1 MVNNNTRIKRIVL
14 LFALRVGERM
24 QGFISVWNGL
34 TTGKRLLLLIVV
46 PATIFAFSM
55 LARTAST
62 PSMTLLYSGLDSS
75 SAGEVVAALE
85 RLDVR
90 TDVRG
95 DSIYV
100 PADKRDSVRM
110 SLAREGLPQ
119 QGQAGYELLESLNGF
134 STTSDLF
141 DVTYWRAVEGELAR
155 TIVATP
161 GIKSARVHIAQGR
174 GGAFSR
180 NAPESKAVV
189 TVTMGRGN
197 LSVGQAQAIRFLV
210 SSSVPA
216 LSAERVAVLDSDRG
230 VVLSPGNLEQV
241 AGGQSG
247 GADRERKLE
256 AGVLNLLEARV
267 GAGNVRV
274 QIAVEIDRERE
285 AITERVIDP
294 AGRVMSGKETTEVT
308 ETTSGANSSAVTV
321 ASNLPEGDA
330 SGGGSQSS
338 SERTQTDESVTYD
351 LSEIRREREK
361 LPGSIKRLSVAVLVN
376 EIAAEGQDG
385 VAAPTP
391 RTEEELT
398 ALKDLVAMAVGIDE
412 SRGDTLTIHS
422 MPFKQITNDGVIVEQ
437 DAVADFID
445 RNLMTVIQIGILSVV
460 TLILGLFVVKP
471 LLTANAAAA
480 AAAPALPAA
489 PAQMDAL
496 AAAPAPMA
504 TAAPGSDAI
513 EALKSLANDKTDETA
528 GLIQSWLD
536 ETEDAA

>member
-1 MVNNNTRIKRIVL
+1 
-14 LFALRVGERM
+14 M
-24 QGFISVWNGL
+24 QGFISIWNGL
-34 TTGKRLLLLIVV
+34 TAGKRLLLLIVV

-75 SAGEVVAALE
+75 AAGEVVAALE

-100 PADKRDSVRM
+100 PVDKRDSVRM

-161 GIKSARVHIAQGR
+161 GIKAARVHIAQGR

-216 LSAERVAVLDSDRG
+216 LTAERVAVLDSDRG
-230 VVLSPGNLEQV
+230 VVLSPGNLEHA

-247 GADRERKLE
+247 SADRERKLE

-267 GAGNVRV
+267 GAGNARV
-274 QIAVEIDRERE
+274 QIAVEIDHERE

-294 AGRVMSGKETTEVT
+294 AGRVMSSKETTEVT

-330 SGGGSQSS
+330 SGGGSQSN
-338 SERTQTDESVTYD
+338 SERTQTDETVTYD

-361 LPGSIKRLSVAVLVN
+361 LPGSIKRMSVAVLVN
-376 EIAAEGQDG
+376 EIAADDQDAAA
-385 VAAPTP
+385 AAPTP

-398 ALKDLVAMAVGIDE
+398 ALKDLIAMAVGIDE
-412 SRGDTLTIHS
+412 SRGDTLTVHS
-422 MPFKQITNDGVIVEQ
+422 MPFKQITNDGVVVEQ

-471 LLTANAAAA
+471 LLTANAAAS
-480 AAAPALPAA
+480 AAAPALSAA

-504 TAAPGSDAI
+504 TTAPESDAI
-513 EALKSLANDKTDETA
+513 EALKILANDKTDETA

>member
-1 MVNNNTRIKRIVL
+1 
-14 LFALRVGERM
+14 M

-34 TTGKRLLLLIVV
+34 TAGKRLLLLIVV
-46 PATIFAFSM
+46 PATMFAFSM

-62 PSMTLLYSGLDSS
+62 PSMTLLYSGLDTSA
-75 SAGEVVAALE
+75 AGEVVAALE

-90 TDVRG
+90 TDIRG

-180 NAPESKAVV
+180 NTPESKAVV
-189 TVTMGRGN
+189 TVSMGRGN

-230 VVLSPGNLEQV
+230 VVLSPGNINQIE
-241 AGGQSG
+241 AGQSG

-274 QIAVEIDRERE
+274 QIAVEVDRERE

-294 AGRVMSGKETTEVT
+294 AGRVLSGKETTEVT
-308 ETTSGANSSAVTV
+308 ETTSGANSGAVTV

-338 SERTQTDESVTYD
+338 SERTQTDETVTYD

-376 EIAAEGQDG
+376 EIAVEGQDG
-385 VAAPTP
+385 AAPTP

-398 ALKDLVAMAVGIDE
+398 ALKDLVAMAVGVDE
-412 SRGDTLTIHS
+412 SRGDTLTVHS
-422 MPFKQITNDGVIVEQ
+422 MPFKQITNDGVVVEQ
-437 DAVADFID
+437 DVFADFID
-445 RNLMTVIQIGILSVV
+445 RNLMTVIQIGILSIV

-471 LLTANAAAA
+471 LLTANAAASA
-480 AAAPALPAA
+480 SAPALPAA

-504 TAAPGSDAI
+504 PASPESDAI
-513 EALKSLANDKTDETA
+513 EALKSLASDKTDETA

-536 ETEDAA
+536 ETEDAV